1 MSLNYEYLFS
11 QIDKAKKKK
20 PKHYVPWN
28 SPESKKLQAAAEA
41 EKKEKEEEI
50 ESTGGR
56 VLVQAPVS
64 KILVNSNKAYG
75 VLVKDTEIYA
85 DKIISA
91 VGIRN
96 TYWTLLPSVS
106 LSIRQ
111 HFDDVFI

>member
-56 VLVQAPVS
+56 VSQ
-64 KILVNSNKAYG
+64 
-75 VLVKDTEIYA
+75 
-85 DKIISA
+85 
-91 VGIRN
+91 RM
-96 TYWTLLPSVS
+96 
-106 LSIRQ
+106 
-111 HFDDVFI
+111 